1 MATWQ
6 EAIVR
11 RQADATDHVMI
22 SVQNRE
28 HDAGAPHT
36 GGSGTIRYDTVEG
49 LYAVCSTADDV
60 RNRFFDERQEDL
72 TEEQVEHAL
81 SICGITN
88 SDWV

>member
-49 LYAVCSTADDV
+49 LYAVCSTAEV
-60 RNRFFDERQEDL
+60 RNQFFEERQEDL
-72 TEEQVEHAL
+72 TEEQVAYAL